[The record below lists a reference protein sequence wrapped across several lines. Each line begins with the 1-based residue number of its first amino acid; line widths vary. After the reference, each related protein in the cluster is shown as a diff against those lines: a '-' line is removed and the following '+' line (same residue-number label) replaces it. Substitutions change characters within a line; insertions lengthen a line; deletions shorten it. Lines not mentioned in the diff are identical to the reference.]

1 MIPTLRLYG
10 LLVAGLVVGCLM
22 AALVNLNTAFLF
34 LLVFDIAVLILAFVD
49 SRRVAKVE
57 ASRQP
62 SERLSIGRDNV
73 ITLVVRSQSQLAR
86 LQIRDSSPFPIP
98 ETPLELDLRPQSVQ
112 ELTYTVRPTER
123 GTYDLGAIYLRQL
136 GPWGLAWRN
145 WKVEQKS
152 TVAIYPDLLA
162 LRELSIKLALQN
174 TGTLRQSRRF
184 ATGTEFAEMRE
195 YSPGDD
201 PRLIDWKATARTSR
215 PLVRVLEP
223 EQDQTLI
230 ILLDR
235 GRLMT
240 AQVAGLKRFDHALNT
255 TLALALAAIGRG
267 DRVGVGV
274 FDKQMHTWIAPERGQ
289 KQMAQLLAKLTP
301 IQPELI
307 EPDYIGA
314 VTRLTSQQ
322 SRRAL
327 VVLLTDL
334 IDLTASAELLVA
346 LGRLT
351 PRYRPFCVTLRD
363 PRIDQ
368 QAQQTSNTLE
378 TAYNRAVAIDL
389 LAQRQV
395 ALAQLKQRGVL
406 VLDAPANQIS
416 SQLVDRYLRLKARN
430 QL

>member
-1 MIPTLRLYG
+1 MIPTLRLYV
-10 LLVAGLVVGCLM
+10 LLIAGLVIGWLV
-22 AALVNLNTAFLF
+22 AAFANLGLAFLF
-34 LLVFDIAVLILAFVD
+34 LLIFDLAVLLLAFVD
-49 SRRVAKVE
+49 SRRVVQVE
-57 ASRQP
+57 VSRKP
-62 SERLSIGRDNV
+62 LERLSIGRENP
-73 ITLVVRSQSQLAR
+73 ITLVVRSQSQRAK
-86 LQIRDSSPFPIP
+86 LQICDSAPFAVL
-98 ETPLELDLRPQSVQ
+98 EGLLELDLRPQSTE

-123 GTYDLGAIYLRQL
+123 GVYAWEAIYLRQL
-136 GPWGLAWRN
+136 SPWGLTWRN
-145 WKVEQKS
+145 WKVEQS
-152 TVAIYPDLLA
+152 TTAAVFPDLLA
-162 LRELSIKLALQN
+162 LRELSIKLAFQN

-255 TLALALAAIGRG
+255 TLALALAATNRG

-274 FDKQMHTWIAPERGQ
+274 FDKQIHTWIAPERGQ
-289 KQMAQLLAKLTP
+289 KQMSQLLAKLTP

-334 IDLTASAELLVA
+334 IDLTASAELIVA

-378 TAYNRAVAIDL
+378 SAYNRAVALDL

-430 QL
+430 QI

>member
-10 LLVAGLVVGCLM
+10 LLVAGLVVGCLV

-34 LLVFDIAVLILAFVD
+34 LLVFDIAVLILGFVD
-49 SRRVAKVE
+49 SRRVAQVE
-57 ASRQP
+57 ASRKP
-62 SERLSIGRDNV
+62 LERLSIGRDNL

-86 LQIRDSSPFPIP
+86 LQIRDSSPFPTS
-98 ETPLELDLRPQSVQ
+98 EALLELDLRPKSFQ
-112 ELTYTVRPTER
+112 ELTYTVHPTER
-123 GTYDLGAIYLRQL
+123 GSYDLGAIYLRQL
-136 GPWGLAWRN
+136 GAWGLAWRN

-152 TVAIYPDLLA
+152 TVVVYPDLLA

-195 YSPGDD
+195 YNPGDD

-368 QAQQTSNTLE
+368 QAQQSSNTLE

-395 ALAQLKQRGVL
+395 ALVQLKQCGVL

-430 QL
+430 QI